1 MLLRGHPLLSYRGAH
16 ARTEMII
23 SLSPIKYKL
32 FLRRISKNSPAR
44 FTLAKAKEID
54 VQASRSSNKWVIFCD
69 RSNAAAL
76 RDAAQEFCPEAL
88 PDIEIAFKH
97 DRYYWS

>member
-1 MLLRGHPLLSYRGAH
+1 MV
-16 ARTEMII
+16 I
-23 SLSPIKYKL
+23 SLSPIKYEL
-32 FLRRISKNSPAR
+32 FLGRISHTSPAR

-54 VQASRSSNKWVIFCD
+54 VQSSRLGNKWVIVCD
-69 RSNAAAL
+69 RSKAAAL
-76 RDAAQEFCPEAL
+76 RNAAKEVCPEVL